1 VRRNSVI
8 ERWSLSDNR
17 EDWSFE
23 DVRGHLVAF
32 ATDSAGTHF
41 LQKLFDIGT
50 DHDIRATF
58 REFDESIPMLLT
70 HKCGNWTLKKLVSVA
85 SAAELSTFVED
96 HVLGSTTS
104 LSYHVNSARVLK
116 SAMIQARSLRQAML
130 SSRHGGSTSGPDV
143 ARLVSAAMSILHEL
157 SSDLGRAMC
166 HENATHIF
174 QRAFMV
180 LDADVVRMAVVE
192 KIVRLD
198 MHRVGKHTFGSRAL
212 QCVLTECAS
221 GKAEMVQDH
230 GKDNGNGRKQRQ
242 RGGNK
247 GSTSSSSSSSSSSLT
262 TTSIFSSS
270 SHSAGLSQSK
280 DTSSALELIA
290 DAVLDVVPSLAQS
303 AAGNFVLQ
311 SILQNGTGEHRV
323 RLVHEATQ
331 DLVRFACNKHA
342 SHFVERCVA
351 MASDEELSEMVRKL
365 VLGSP
370 ATPPTSL
377 PALVGMMNNSFA
389 NFVVTTL
396 IGRVASSGCDG
407 ASELRSVLTTYEAN
421 MRGSKIGERTWTQA
435 MRILDGRR

>member
-1 VRRNSVI
+1 M
-8 ERWSLSDNR
+8 
-17 EDWSFE
+17 
-23 DVRGHLVAF
+23 RGHMVAF

-41 LQKLFDIGT
+41 LQKLFDAAS
-50 DHDIRATF
+50 DHAIRATF

-85 SAAELSTFVED
+85 SAAELSSFIED
-96 HVLGSTTS
+96 HILGNTTS

-116 SAMIQARSLRQAML
+116 SAMIQARSLRQSMT
-130 SSRHGGSTSGPDV
+130 SSGHGGGVPSPGV
-143 ARLVSAAMSILHEL
+143 ARLVSASMSILYEL

-180 LDADVVRMAVVE
+180 LDTDHSRRAVVE
-192 KIVRLD
+192 KIVCLD
-198 MHRVGKHTFGSRAL
+198 MHRLGKHTFGSRAL

-221 GKAEMVQDH
+221 GKTDNSHCH
-230 GKDNGNGRKQRQ
+230 GQGNNGGQGKRHA
-242 RGGNK
+242 
-247 GSTSSSSSSSSSSLT
+247 GSIQNNIKAHFSSSLS
-262 TTSIFSSS
+262 SISTK
-270 SHSAGLSQSK
+270 SAGLPKSNG
-280 DTSSALELIA
+280 TLSALELIA
-290 DAVLDVVPSLAQS
+290 DAVLDVLPSLAQS

-323 RLVHEATQ
+323 RLVRGATQ

-365 VLGSP
+365 LTGSE
-370 ATPPTSL
+370 AKND
-377 PALVGMMNNSFA
+377 LVCMMNNSFG

-407 ASELRSVLTTYEAN
+407 ASELRSVLAEYEAN